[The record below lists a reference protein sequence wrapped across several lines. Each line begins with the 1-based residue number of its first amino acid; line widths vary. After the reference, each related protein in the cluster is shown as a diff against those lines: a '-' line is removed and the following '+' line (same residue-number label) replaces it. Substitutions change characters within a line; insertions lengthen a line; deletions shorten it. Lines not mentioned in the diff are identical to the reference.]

1 MKVLRFNNIKK
12 VVAFYHIMARHNTT
26 GNYGEQMA
34 CRYLKEHHY
43 AILETNWRKG
53 RHEAD
58 IIAYMEGVIVFVEVK
73 TRSGR
78 EYGDPES
85 FVDRAKQR
93 SYIFL
98 ANSYVMEKGL
108 DEEVRFD
115 IIAITVTQQ
124 GTEIEH
130 IPNAFSAVGQRR

>member
-1 MKVLRFNNIKK
+1 
-12 VVAFYHIMARHNTT
+12 MAKHNTT
-26 GNYGEQMA
+26 GAYGEQLA
-34 CRYLKEHHY
+34 CRYLREHHY

-78 EYGDPES
+78 EYGNPEN

-93 SYIFL
+93 SYLFL
-98 ANSYVMEKGL
+98 ANAYVMEKEL

-115 IIAITVTQQ
+115 IIAITITED
-124 GTEIEH
+124 GTELEH

>member
-1 MKVLRFNNIKK
+1 
-12 VVAFYHIMARHNTT
+12 
-26 GNYGEQMA
+26 MA

-73 TRSGR
+73 TRSSR

-93 SYIFL
+93 SYLFL
-98 ANSYVMEKGL
+98 ANAYVMENDR

-115 IIAITVTQQ
+115 IIAVTITEQ

-130 IPNAFSAVGQRR
+130 IPNAFNAVGQRR